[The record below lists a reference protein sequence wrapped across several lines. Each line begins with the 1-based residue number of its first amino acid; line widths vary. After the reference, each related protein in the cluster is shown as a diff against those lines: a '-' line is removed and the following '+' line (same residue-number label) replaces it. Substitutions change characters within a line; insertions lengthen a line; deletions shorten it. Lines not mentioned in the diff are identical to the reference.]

1 MANKLGYKSFAD
13 RALKTSAVR
22 SADEV
27 EYFLKKL
34 SSNFH
39 SLSEAEKKNISVANP
54 DAWDMH
60 QQGNGDKIL
69 IGEKLQQLLKNR
81 FLLSQNFCG

>member
-39 SLSEAEKKNISVANP
+39 SLSEAEKKNISVENP

-60 QQGNGDKIL
+60 QQGSGSIL
-69 IGEKLQQLLKNR
+69 NII
-81 FLLSQNFCG
+81 

>member
-1 MANKLGYKSFAD
+1 MSIPKTRRKMANKLGYKSFAD

-27 EYFLKKL
+27 VYFLKKL

-39 SLSEAEKKNISVANP
+39 SLSEAEKKNISVENP

-60 QQGNGDKIL
+60 QQGSGSIL
-69 IGEKLQQLLKNR
+69 QV
-81 FLLSQNFCG
+81 